1 MSGET
6 AVMISEKKYLSA
18 DDVRQQVGLI
28 RSVLESVMKKDIHY
42 GTIPGTPKPTLYKP
56 GAEKILMT
64 FRLVADSPSIED
76 LSTEDS
82 VRYRVTQ
89 RILDR
94 QGNLIGSASGE
105 CSSDEEKYKW
115 RRPVCDQEYAETAEN
130 RRGEKW
136 VKGRDGKPVKIKRI
150 RTNPA
155 DVANTILKMAV
166 KRALVAATLVCTAA
180 SDVFDQDI
188 EDLPP
193 EVVEAMGE
201 GQAPANGKPE
211 VRMPKPKSQEAAPE
225 KKPEPKEE
233 QERPKAN
240 NPISQPQAKR
250 LFAIAYANGYSD
262 QDVHDYL
269 QNEYSLSS
277 AAEIEREY
285 YDDIVAHFQT
295 KKAKNE

>member
-233 QERPKAN
+233 QARPKAN

>member
-105 CSSDEEKYKW
+105 CSSDEDKYKW
-115 RRPVCDQEYAETAEN
+115 RRPVCEEEYSSTAEN

-136 VKGRDGKPVKIKRI
+136 IKDKTGKGVKVKRI